1 MYTNGMTQERKA
13 RRGGRRPILDPERLG
28 ALRAWWRAHGRLPA
42 FRELAALFGWKSP
55 NAATRFYRA
64 AENAGYLER
73 RGRRLFPAPLL
84 SGVKYYESISAGFPS
99 PAEDELCDII
109 TLDEYLLGRSDSTF
123 LVRVSGDSMTGA
135 GILPGDVVIVERGAV
150 ARSGDIVVAQVDGE
164 WTLKHYEKSKR
175 GEIVLRAANPKYP
188 EIRPA
193 RELVVG
199 GVVRGSFRRY
209 LKPASGG

>member
-1 MYTNGMTQERKA
+1 MPRSALLTADRIA
-13 RRGGRRPILDPERLG
+13 
-28 ALRAWWRAHGRLPA
+28 ALRAWWRAHGRLPV

-64 AENAGYLER
+64 AVTAGYLER
-73 RGRRLFPAPLL
+73 RGRRLLPTSLL
-84 SGVKYYESISAGFPS
+84 VGLKYYESISAGFPS

-109 TLDEYLLGRSDSTF
+109 TLDEYLLGHGESSF
-123 LVRVSGDSMTGA
+123 LVRVSGDSMLGA
-135 GILPGDVVIVERGAV
+135 GILPGDVVIVERGASP
-150 ARSGDIVVAQVDGE
+150 RSGDVVVAQVDGE

-188 EIRPA
+188 EIHPA
-193 RELVVG
+193 RELVIG

-209 LKPASGG
+209 AKPPGK